1 MHDMLIKS
9 VASPSPDA
17 DFARALLAS
26 QKAAIA
32 AVETSLPAIG
42 AAAAAMAQTLSA
54 GGRAIYAGAGSS
66 GLIALQ
72 DGAELPGTFGL
83 DPNQIALVVAGGLA
97 DIAHIDAAAED
108 DRDAA
113 ARDMAGAA
121 CSGRDIVI
129 AVSASGSTPYTLACA
144 HAAKAV
150 GAGVIGIANRPNAAL
165 LELADFPVLLDSG
178 PEALHGSTRLAAGT
192 AQKAALGLISTLAN
206 SRLGH
211 VWRGHMVNVRP
222 ENEKLRRRAA
232 HIVASLTGVTENAA
246 GDCLAQANDDVK
258 CAILIASG
266 APSHSA
272 ARDCLDR
279 AQGRL
284 DIAISQLRRSA

>member
-1 MHDMLIKS
+1 MHDMPVKS
-9 VASPSPDA
+9 VDSANSDA
-17 DFARALLAS
+17 DFAGALLAS

-32 AVETSLPAIG
+32 AVEASLPAIG
-42 AAAAAMAQTLSA
+42 AAAAALARTFSA

-72 DGAELPGTFGL
+72 DGAELTGTFGL
-83 DPNQIALVVAGGLA
+83 DPNQIVFVLAGGPA
-97 DIAHIDAAAED
+97 DVAHIDAAAED
-108 DRDAA
+108 DRAAA
-113 ARDMAGAA
+113 ARDVAEAA
-121 CSGRDIVI
+121 CGGRDIVI

-144 HAAKAV
+144 EAAKAV
-150 GAGVIGIANRPNAAL
+150 GARVIGIANRPNAAL
-165 LELADFPVLLDSG
+165 LALADFPVLLDSG

-222 ENEKLRRRAA
+222 QNEKLRRRAA
-232 HIVASLTGVTENAA
+232 HIVSSLTGIAEDAA
-246 GDCLAQANDDVK
+246 GDCLTQADDDVK

-266 APSHSA
+266 APSHGA

-279 AQGRL
+279 AQGSL